1 MTTFKSATSS
11 NNAPSAATGIILVNL
26 GTPDAPTPDMVRRYL
41 AEFLW
46 DNRVVEAPRW
56 LWWLAL
62 HGVILRIRPG
72 KVARSYQSIWQA
84 QGSPLLTYT
93 QALTNAVQTQFN
105 EPIYVRTAMR
115 YGNPSIRSVL
125 NELHDKHIQ
134 RLLIIPLFP
143 QYSATTSAAVFD
155 AVTTELQ
162 TWRRVP
168 ELRFCMQYHEHPL
181 YIQALA
187 QSIRDSYQQHGTP
200 QRLLFSF
207 HGIPQRYVNA
217 GDPYSQQCHRTAQL
231 VATSLNLSTEQWQL
245 TFQSR
250 FGREPWLQPYTDMT
264 LKSLP
269 SQGIHSVHI
278 ISPGFAVDCLE
289 TLEEIAVQNR
299 EFFEHAGGK
308 AYHYIPA
315 LNDNDHHVK
324 LFTQLIHDHMCNWP
338 S

>member
-1 MTTFKSATSS
+1 MTTFKPS
-11 NNAPSAATGIILVNL
+11 APSSSTDPAATGILLVNL
-26 GTPDAPTPDMVRRYL
+26 GTPDAPTPESVRRYL

-46 DNRVVEAPRW
+46 DSRVVEAPRW

-62 HGVILRIRPG
+62 HGVILRIRPA
-72 KVARSYQSIWQA
+72 KVARIYQSVWQE
-84 QGSPLLTYT
+84 QGSPLLIYT
-93 QALTNAVQTQFN
+93 QALTRAVQTQFS
-105 EPIYVRTAMR
+105 EPIYIRTAMR
-115 YGNPSIRSVL
+115 YGNPSIRAAL
-125 NELHDKHIQ
+125 HELHERHIQ
-134 RLLIIPLFP
+134 RLLVIPLFP

-155 AVTTELQ
+155 AITSELQ
-162 TWRRVP
+162 TWRQVP

-187 QSIRDSYQQHGTP
+187 QSIRDSYLQHGNP

-207 HGIPQRYVNA
+207 HGIPQRYVDA
-217 GDPYSQQCHRTAQL
+217 GDPYYQQCQRTAQL
-231 VATSLNLSTEQWQL
+231 VAATLNLPAEQWQV

-264 LKSLP
+264 LKALP
-269 SQGIHSVHI
+269 QQGIHSVQI

-308 AYHYIPA
+308 SYHYIPA
-315 LNDNDHHVK
+315 LNDNPHHVA
-324 LFTQLIHDHMCNWP
+324 LLTQLIRDHTCNWR
-338 S
+338 